1 MVFTEIIA
9 KKLTAH
15 EAKWLPEKSCLNTS
29 VSIRVFSTRSAP
41 DVSES
46 PFFAPAP
53 LPNHPPPS
61 QNRTKAKKP
70 AAIQPKKPKERKA
83 TKSPMKAAKKP
94 AKKSCQVKCFSS
106 PLPIFL
112 TLRPYYGHQNIT
124 KEYSW
129 TDNLKLHVRLLKLVT
144 FFS

>member
-15 EAKWLPEKSCLNTS
+15 EAKWLPEKSCFNTS

-46 PFFAPAP
+46 PFFAPP
-53 LPNHPPPS
+53 PQNHPPPS

-70 AAIQPKKPKERKA
+70 AAKQPKKPIERKA
-83 TKSPMKAAKKP
+83 TKSPKKAAKKP
-94 AKKSCQVKCFSS
+94 AKKAAK
-106 PLPIFL
+106 
-112 TLRPYYGHQNIT
+112 
-124 KEYSW
+124 
-129 TDNLKLHVRLLKLVT
+129 
-144 FFS
+144 

>member
-83 TKSPMKAAKKP
+83 TKSPMKAAMKP
-94 AKKSCQVKCFSS
+94 AKKKLPSEMFLIPSAHFLDS
-106 PLPIFL
+106 RPLLWPPKYHKRIFL
-112 TLRPYYGHQNIT
+112 
-124 KEYSW
+124 
-129 TDNLKLHVRLLKLVT
+129 D
-144 FFS
+144 